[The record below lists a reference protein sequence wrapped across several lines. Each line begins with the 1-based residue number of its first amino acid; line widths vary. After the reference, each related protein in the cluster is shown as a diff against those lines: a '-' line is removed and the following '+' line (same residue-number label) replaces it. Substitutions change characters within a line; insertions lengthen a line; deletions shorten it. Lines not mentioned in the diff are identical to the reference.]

1 MTSNLFDDSMRQLG
15 LLPTAERGSDSMTE
29 ILSQKDKS
37 QEMAEGI
44 REKAEVIVD
53 EAIKELD
60 AQDERAREDA
70 LVKSMKALL
79 ESDHPEDQEIVKELK
94 HTFER
99 GTHRGFLNAVK
110 EVVMP
115 DSSLLYEPFVP
126 STDFGQ
132 SPLGKCIEEKFKK
145 AQVEAAKEVDKKE
158 AQRQPSRLEHF

>member
-1 MTSNLFDDSMRQLG
+1 
-15 LLPTAERGSDSMTE
+15 MTE

-37 QEMAEGI
+37 QEIAEGI

-94 HTFER
+94 HTFKGYTEASEYR
-99 GTHRGFLNAVK
+99 QSCHA
-110 EVVMP
+110 
-115 DSSLLYEPFVP
+115 DSNVRTFVP

-132 SPLGKCIEEKFKK
+132 SPLGKCIEKFKK
-145 AQVEAAKEVDKKE
+145 AQVEAAKEVDKKKHNVSL
-158 AQRQPSRLEHF
+158 PD